1 MEEKVIK
8 FIYESRYTT
17 VDETSFFFLKAFAA
31 SVWLNN
37 VFLGTSYGKYVCF
50 LFFLLAIL
58 QRLIKGPIACIYSSS
73 NNANILEETDDK
85 FTFPVGALKSG
96 KDNVITVLQ
105 VVF

>member
-1 MEEKVIK
+1 MGEKVIK

-17 VDETSFFFLKAFAA
+17 VDETFFFLKLLLPA
-31 SVWLNN
+31 SGLTMFSWAHHMESTFV
-37 VFLGTSYGKYVCF
+37 
-50 LFFLLAIL
+50 FFLVAIL
-58 QRLIKGPIACIYSSS
+58 QRLIKGLIAYSSS

-85 FTFPVGALKSG
+85 FTFPVGALLSG